1 MKSPHVVSLLL
12 TLTLTLPGFAQGRP
26 GSGSGKTPAPT
37 VRSIPSPSEPKLNA
51 PNLGRVFL
59 SGKVVLDDGTPLTE
73 SAIIQTICKGERRNE
88 AYTDS
93 HGNFSFEF
101 GDRRPG
107 SSAFVIGDA
116 ETSFSDSTPNRVN
129 QRDWHDCELQA
140 VLPGYSSQVLEL
152 ASKVYMS
159 ETTGL
164 GRIALHRLGEVQGFT
179 VSATSAQ
186 APSGARKAFE
196 KGWDQQK
203 KQKWDDAQR
212 SFEKAVQIYPKYAV
226 AWFEL
231 GRTKLQ
237 KSDEAGAREAF
248 SQALGAD
255 SKFVSPYQGLAG
267 LAMRRHDWQEVV
279 KMTNQIVALNPVNFP
294 NAWLQNSVGNYSLRN
309 FEAAEQSA
317 RRGLKIDPSHQI
329 PKLEYM
335 LGMILMQKASY
346 KEAEDHMQQFL
357 HLATQPADAEEAQK
371 QLAQIA
377 KLSAAAPAAVSK

>member
-129 QRDWHDCELQA
+129 QRDWHDC
-140 VLPGYSSQVLEL
+140 
-152 ASKVYMS
+152 
-159 ETTGL
+159 
-164 GRIALHRLGEVQGFT
+164 
-179 VSATSAQ
+179 
-186 APSGARKAFE
+186 
-196 KGWDQQK
+196 
-203 KQKWDDAQR
+203 
-212 SFEKAVQIYPKYAV
+212 
-226 AWFEL
+226 
-231 GRTKLQ
+231 
-237 KSDEAGAREAF
+237 
-248 SQALGAD
+248 
-255 SKFVSPYQGLAG
+255 
-267 LAMRRHDWQEVV
+267 
-279 KMTNQIVALNPVNFP
+279 
-294 NAWLQNSVGNYSLRN
+294 
-309 FEAAEQSA
+309 
-317 RRGLKIDPSHQI
+317 
-329 PKLEYM
+329 
-335 LGMILMQKASY
+335 
-346 KEAEDHMQQFL
+346 
-357 HLATQPADAEEAQK
+357 
-371 QLAQIA
+371 
-377 KLSAAAPAAVSK
+377 